1 VPVDDGLWHHAV
13 LTATSVNQTLYL
25 DGHIQGVLNGSVGL
39 TQANPTNLTIGAGY
53 TGGNWPAEPHYQ
65 QNGNTGYPDYFTG
78 QIADITL
85 PQ

>member
-1 VPVDDGLWHHAV
+1 MASRRAHHHVVDQPVPLSRRAPPGLP
-13 LTATSVNQTLYL
+13 NRQCF
-25 DGHIQGVLNGSVGL
+25 

-65 QNGNTGYPDYFTG
+65 QNGSTGYPDYFTG
-78 QIADITL
+78 QLADITL